1 MNIEKLLAAPLRP
14 PLDFDRINAVA
25 LSNLPALLRRW
36 LPDGTIKRGE
46 FTACNPRRADTHPG
60 SFSIN
65 VRSGKWSDFATKD
78 RGNTPLS
85 LAVYLSGKPPYE
97 AAAELANMLGID
109 DPIRKSNGSRN
120 V

>member
-14 PLDFDRINAVA
+14 PLDFDRINAAA

-36 LPDGTIKRGE
+36 LPGGTIKRGE
-46 FTACNPRRADTHPG
+46 FTAINPTRADRRPG
-60 SFSIN
+60 SFRIN
-65 VRSGKWSDFATKD
+65 IRSGRWQDFATED

-109 DPIRKSNGSRN
+109 DPIRKTNGRN